1 MQSVTFSNPVFL
13 IPNKSFGTC
22 FRYAL
27 NHPSVS
33 YCQGMSDLASPLL
46 VTMGNEAHAYIC
58 FCSLMRRLAPNFLI
72 DGVTMTQRFQ
82 HLADGLLYYDP
93 TFYAYLKARQ
103 VSIKN
108 LLMSR

>member
-1 MQSVTFSNPVFL
+1 MIHCT
-13 IPNKSFGTC
+13 

-58 FCSLMRRLAPNFLI
+58 FCSLMRRLSSNFLI
-72 DGVTMTQRFQ
+72 DGVMMTQRFQ
-82 HLADGLLYYDP
+82 HLSDGLLYYDP
-93 TFYAYLKARQ
+93 TFYAYLKAHQ
-103 VSIKN
+103 V
-108 LLMSR
+108 